1 MSRAW
6 ERVWPRFFGDAALP
20 RKRQLRLQHYTVAVL
35 SGLASTRMLEGG
47 EPSLPREELALLEG
61 TLLRELGEAG

>member
-6 ERVWPRFFGDAALP
+6 ERVWRRFFGDAALP

-35 SGLASTRMLEGG
+35 SGLASTLLLEGNHA
-47 EPSLPREELALLEG
+47 SLPREELALLEE
-61 TLLRELGEAG
+61 TLVRELARGG